1 MPHFKESKK
10 FIHEPST
17 KEIFNCIA
25 NEINWANPLVDNSNK
40 PYSKFLQFII
50 QKIFYKDL
58 EDRIT
63 KHHNENTNSIHIVF
77 MGF

>member
-50 QKIFYKDL
+50 QKIFPQKG
-58 EDRIT
+58 ESIT
-63 KHHNENTNSIHIVF
+63 QPKSSNCDF
-77 MGF
+77 K